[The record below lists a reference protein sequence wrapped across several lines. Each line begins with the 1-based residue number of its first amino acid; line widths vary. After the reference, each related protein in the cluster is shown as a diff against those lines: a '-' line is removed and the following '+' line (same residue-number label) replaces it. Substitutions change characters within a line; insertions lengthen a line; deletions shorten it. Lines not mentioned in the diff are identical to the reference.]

1 MRVPTVHVPY
11 LFGVGLFG
19 LAHAALIFLPP
30 QGVGAA
36 VANFVGVAA
45 WALHFIWLY
54 AIYRD
59 GERRLG
65 DQLPMPA
72 MRVAVVALV
81 ACVFFPIWSAFALMV
96 LLRSAVN
103 AVGDGAEGS
112 SPALVR
118 AAHDAP
124 ALVVTGIFLVA
135 VSFAIVIQFDVAGDF
150 SQGRSVVRPVEILG
164 TTESYAISVFF
175 LACSGYWLWFVAR
188 SIPALYRAM
197 DGMEDRNNDSSPDRS
212 GG

>member
-19 LAHAALIFLPP
+19 LAHAALIFLPS
-30 QGVGAA
+30 QGVGAM

-45 WALHFIWLY
+45 WALHLVWLH
-54 AIYRD
+54 AIYKD

-72 MRVAVVALV
+72 MRVAVVALI
-81 ACVFFPIWSAFALMV
+81 ACVFLPIWSAFALMV

-124 ALVVTGIFLVA
+124 ALVVSGIFFVA
-135 VSFAIVIQFDVAGDF
+135 ISFAIMIQFDAAGDF
-150 SQGRSVVRPVEILG
+150 SEGQSVVRPVELLG
-164 TTESYAISVFF
+164 TTESYAISFFF

-188 SIPALYRAM
+188 SIPVLYRAM
-197 DGMEDRNNDSSPDRS
+197 DRLENGNNDSSPDGSS
-212 GG
+212 G